1 LADWNHCCQIE
12 KGRTTIGTTEM
23 RIIHLSTN
31 DVRGGAARAAYR
43 LHRGLCRQGL
53 ESLMFVAHRGSDD
66 PSVTSYVPP
75 MDFPSGLRRVL
86 RRGLI
91 WRDFMRYENSRRSA
105 DVSFSD
111 CRSEYGAALLK
122 QLPSCDLINLHWI
135 AGFVDYR
142 SFFARVPSHIPIV
155 WTLHD
160 MNPFTGGCHYDED
173 CGRFVECCGGCP
185 QLGSNDLHD
194 LSRQIWR
201 RKRNIFQQIEPD
213 TLHIVTSSLW
223 LTEEAKRS
231 SLLGRFPISAIP
243 YGLDTD
249 IFSPRNRAVARE
261 AFQIPENARVVL
273 FVAHSALDRRKGF
286 TLLAEAL
293 AGMGGIDDLFLL
305 SLGEGKP
312 ALKVEIPHLH
322 LGYIANERILSL
334 VYSAANV
341 FVIPSLQ
348 EAFGQTALE
357 SMACG
362 TPVVGFDVGGIPDFV
377 RHGKTGLLAPLRDV
391 RELRSAIVELLQDP
405 AKRDEMAA
413 HCRRVAQEEYSYQVQ
428 VRRYVD
434 LYETIR
440 GEQIGQP

>member
-1 LADWNHCCQIE
+1 MKIV
-12 KGRTTIGTTEM
+12 
-23 RIIHLSTN
+23 HLNRS
-31 DVRGGAARAAYR
+31 DILGGAARAAYR
-43 LHRGLCRQGL
+43 LHGGLSKQGYD
-53 ESLMFVAHRGSDD
+53 SSMFVSHKGSND
-66 PSVTSYVPP
+66 PSVKCFALPV
-75 MDFPSGLRRVL
+75 DFLSRMRRALLRE
-86 RRGLI
+86 LI
-91 WRDFMRYENSRRSA
+91 WRDFMRYKNSRRSG

-111 CRSEYGAALLK
+111 CRSEHGAALLR
-122 QLPSCDLINLHWI
+122 QLPHSEVIHLHWI

-142 SFFARVPSHIPIV
+142 SFLARVPNHIPIV

-160 MNPFTGGCHYDED
+160 MNPFTGGCHYTED
-173 CGRFVECCGGCP
+173 CRRFVESCGECP
-185 QLGSNDLHD
+185 QLGSNKVRD
-194 LSRQIWR
+194 LSRWIWKQKQKIFDQIDPER
-201 RKRNIFQQIEPD
+201 
-213 TLHIVTSSLW
+213 LHVVALCRW
-223 LTEEAKRS
+223 MAAEVKCS
-231 SLLGRFPISAIP
+231 SLLGRFNVTIIAN
-243 YGLDTD
+243 GLDTD
-249 IFSPRNRAVARE
+249 LFSPRNRAVARE

-273 FVAHSALDRRKGF
+273 FVAHSIVDRRKGF

-322 LGYIANERILSL
+322 LGYINNERMLSL
-334 VYSAANV
+334 VYSAADV

-413 HCRRVAQEEYSYQVQ
+413 HCRRVAEKEYSYQVQ

-434 LYETIR
+434 LYKAIL
-440 GEQIGQP
+440 GERVGQPC